1 MKQPNQMNRKK
12 AHIAIGITLVSL
24 LAYFLGWSGLM
35 TIDQIKVSGLS
46 ENQKVSNLTAKQ
58 VIKLSGIKIGQPIA
72 RVNSS
77 SVKRKLLTLS
87 QVLDVKV
94 NRQLPSSVLIELKMR
109 KIEIAVTASGGGYLV
124 GDASGVTFAKVNKVP
139 RGVPIIKTS
148 TSKVLLSQTLLVFQG
163 LPTKIQNRV
172 ISIDAKTRDSITF
185 NLTRGVRI
193 IWGGSQEQDLKIK
206 VLNALLTDENNKNVK
221 NFDISSPLAP
231 TVR

>member
-1 MKQPNQMNRKK
+1 MKQSNQMKLKNLY
-12 AHIAIGITLVSL
+12 IAGTVTLVSL

-35 TIDQIKVSGLS
+35 AIDQIKVTGLS
-46 ENQKVSNLTAKQ
+46 KTQKVSSLTSKE

-77 SVKRKLLTLS
+77 SVKRKLLALP

-94 NRQLPSSVLIELKMR
+94 NRQLPRSVLIELKMR
-109 KIEIAVTASGGGYLV
+109 KVEIAVTASGGGFLV

-148 TSKVLLSQTLLVFQG
+148 TSKLLLSQTLRIFHG

-185 NLTRGVRI
+185 NLNQGVRI
-193 IWGGSQEQDLKIK
+193 IWGGSQEQDLKIE
-206 VLNALLTDENNKNVK
+206 VLNALLADSNNNRVK
-221 NFDISSPLAP
+221 IFDISSPLAP

>member
-1 MKQPNQMNRKK
+1 MKLKNLY
-12 AHIAIGITLVSL
+12 IAGTVTLVSL

-35 TIDQIKVSGLS
+35 TIDQIKVTGLS
-46 ENQKVSNLTAKQ
+46 KTQKVSSLTSKE

-77 SVKRKLLTLS
+77 SVKRKLLALP

-94 NRQLPSSVLIELKMR
+94 NRKLPNSVLIELKMR
-109 KIEIAVTASGGGYLV
+109 KVEIAVTASGGGFLV

-148 TSKVLLSQTLLVFQG
+148 TSKLLLSQTLRVFHG
-163 LPTKIQNRV
+163 LPSKIQNRV

-185 NLTRGVRI
+185 NLTQGVQI

-206 VLNALLTDENNKNVK
+206 VLNALLADENNKNVK

>member
-1 MKQPNQMNRKK
+1 MNRKK
-12 AHIAIGITLVSL
+12 ANIAIGITLVSL

-46 ENQKVSNLTAKQ
+46 ENQTVSNLTAKQ
-58 VIKLSGIKIGQPIA
+58 VIKLCGIKIGQPIA

-77 SVKRKLLTLS
+77 SVKRKLLTLP

-206 VLNALLTDENNKNVK
+206 VLNALLADENNKNVK